1 MDRVVWIAASP
12 RGDSDDVRPVVS
24 AALEVGFDEIVLFKS
39 DASLQRLGRFSPIH
53 LKGSTFFLGEAEVGR
68 LAMIRSAKDEAL
80 VRALRGATKHVVV
93 RPEPWKIIPLENLI
107 AFFQG
112 SGTRLLVEVHD
123 VTEAKLAF
131 ETMEVGADGIFLTT
145 SSPHEIRAVR
155 ALLESFQQ
163 DIRLVRAK
171 VTGTR
176 GLGLGDRVCVDT
188 CSFLR
193 RGEGLLVGNT
203 SAGLFLIHSETIETD
218 EVAAR
223 PFRVNAGPVHAYV
236 YLPGGT
242 TKYLSELRAG
252 DDVLAVDSEGRA
264 RSVVVGRVKVERRPL
279 LIVEAEAD
287 DRRYS
292 TIVQNA
298 ETVRFVTPDGGSV
311 GVSELQL
318 GDEVLL
324 RLEEGGRH
332 FGMPIQETIAER

>member
-68 LAMIRSAKDEAL
+68 LVMTRSAKDEAL

-123 VTEAKLAF
+123 LTEAKLAF

-193 RGEGLLVGNT
+193 R
-203 SAGLFLIHSETIETD
+203 
-218 EVAAR
+218 
-223 PFRVNAGPVHAYV
+223 
-236 YLPGGT
+236 
-242 TKYLSELRAG
+242 
-252 DDVLAVDSEGRA
+252 VLAVDSEGRA

-318 GDEVLL
+318 GDEVLI

>member
-1 MDRVVWIAASP
+1 MDRVVWVAASP

-68 LAMIRSAKDEAL
+68 LVMTRSAKDEAL

-155 ALLESFQQ
+155 A
-163 DIRLVRAK
+163 
-171 VTGTR
+171 
-176 GLGLGDRVCVDT
+176 
-188 CSFLR
+188 
-193 RGEGLLVGNT
+193 
-203 SAGLFLIHSETIETD
+203 
-218 EVAAR
+218 
-223 PFRVNAGPVHAYV
+223 
-236 YLPGGT
+236 
-242 TKYLSELRAG
+242 
-252 DDVLAVDSEGRA
+252 